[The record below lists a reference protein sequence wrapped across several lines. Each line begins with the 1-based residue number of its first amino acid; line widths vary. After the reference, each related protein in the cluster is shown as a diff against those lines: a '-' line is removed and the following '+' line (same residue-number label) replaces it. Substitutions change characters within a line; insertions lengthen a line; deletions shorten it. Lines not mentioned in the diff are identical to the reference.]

1 MSHLRKQDPRS
12 AATKEKIINAYI
24 QLLSETKPEY
34 VSALEIC
41 RIAKIHR
48 STFYRHYEGLSDI
61 EVDIENMVLITFS
74 DILDNTPLD
83 DFVNG
88 RKKFLRTVSETIKSD
103 LSFYTKVLLI
113 NQRVSF
119 IEKIDAT
126 IRNKLKETLSDKTN
140 LSDDEIDY
148 VFTFAVAGRIA
159 VYRKW
164 ILSGFKQSEETI
176 SGILEKVSSNGFDA
190 FLHREGDCADMTEKV

>member
-1 MSHLRKQDPRS
+1 MPKSTEVVCTGR
-12 AATKEKIINAYI
+12 NAP
-24 QLLSETKPEY
+24 QWLLDR
-34 VSALEIC
+34 A
-41 RIAKIHR
+41 
-48 STFYRHYEGLSDI
+48 D
-61 EVDIENMVLITFS
+61 LITEM
-74 DILDNTPLD
+74 N
-83 DFVNG
+83 
-88 RKKFLRTVSETIKSD
+88 
-103 LSFYTKVLLI
+103 YTKVLLI
-113 NQRVSF
+113 NQRVGF

-176 SGILEKVSSNGFDA
+176 SGILEKISSNGFDA
-190 FLHREGDCADMTEKV
+190 FLHWEGDCADMTEKV

>member
-41 RIAKIHR
+41 GIAKIHR
-48 STFYRHYEGLSDI
+48 STFYRHYKGLSDI
-61 EVDIENMVLITFS
+61 EVDIENMVLKTFS

-88 RKKFLRTVSETIKSD
+88 RKEFLRTVSKTIKSD

-113 NQRVSF
+113 NQRVGF
-119 IEKIDAT
+119 IEKIDVI

-164 ILSGFKQSEETI
+164 LLSGFKQSEETI

>member
-1 MSHLRKQDPRS
+1 M
-12 AATKEKIINAYI
+12 
-24 QLLSETKPEY
+24 LSETKPEY

-61 EVDIENMVLITFS
+61 DVDIENMVLITFS

-103 LSFYTKVLLI
+103 LSFYTKVLLV
-113 NQRVSF
+113 NQRVGF

-140 LSDDEIDY
+140 LSNDEIDY

>member
-1 MSHLRKQDPRS
+1 MSHSRIQDPRS

-34 VSALEIC
+34 ISALEIC
-41 RIAKIHR
+41 EIANIHR
-48 STFYRHYEGLSDI
+48 STFYRHYESINDI
-61 EVDIENMVLITFS
+61 EIDIEKTVLKTFS
-74 DILDNTPLD
+74 DILDNTSLD
-83 DFVNG
+83 DFING
-88 RKKFLRTVSETIKSD
+88 RKTFLRTVSETIKND
-103 LSFYTKVLLI
+103 LSFYTKVLLV
-113 NQRVSF
+113 NRRVGF

-126 IRNKLKETLSDKTN
+126 IRNKLKETLSEKTE

-164 ILSGFKQSEETI
+164 IMSGFKQSEDTI
-176 SGILEKVSSNGFDA
+176 SSILEKVSSKGFDS
-190 FLHREGDCADMTEKV
+190 FLQ

>member
-1 MSHLRKQDPRS
+1 MSHSRKQDPRS

-34 VSALEIC
+34 ISALEIC
-41 RIAKIHR
+41 EIANIHR
-48 STFYRHYEGLSDI
+48 STFYRHYEGINDI
-61 EVDIENMVLITFS
+61 EIDIEKTVLKTFS

-83 DFVNG
+83 DFING
-88 RKKFLRTVSETIKSD
+88 RKTFLRTVSETIRND
-103 LSFYTKVLLI
+103 LSFYTKVLLV
-113 NQRVSF
+113 NRRVDF

-126 IRNKLKETLSDKTN
+126 IRNKLKETLSEKTE

-148 VFTFAVAGRIA
+148 VFTFAVAGRVA

-164 ILSGFKQSEETI
+164 IMSGFKQSEDTI
-176 SGILEKVSSNGFDA
+176 SSILEKVSSKGFDS
-190 FLHREGDCADMTEKV
+190 FLH

>member
-1 MSHLRKQDPRS
+1 MSHSRKQDPRS

-34 VSALEIC
+34 ISALEIC
-41 RIAKIHR
+41 EIANIHR
-48 STFYRHYEGLSDI
+48 STFYRHYDGINDI
-61 EVDIENMVLITFS
+61 EIDIEKTVLKTFS

-83 DFVNG
+83 DFING
-88 RKKFLRTVSETIKSD
+88 RKTFLKTVSETIRND
-103 LSFYTKVLLI
+103 LSFYTKVLLV
-113 NQRVSF
+113 NRRVGF

-126 IRNKLKETLSDKTN
+126 IRNKLKETLSEKTE

-148 VFTFAVAGRIA
+148 VFTFAVAGRVA

-164 ILSGFKQSEETI
+164 ILSGFKQSEDTI
-176 SGILEKVSSNGFDA
+176 SSILEKVSSNGFDS
-190 FLHREGDCADMTEKV
+190 FLH

>member
-1 MSHLRKQDPRS
+1 MSHSRKQDPRS

-34 VSALEIC
+34 ISALEIC
-41 RIAKIHR
+41 EIANIHR
-48 STFYRHYEGLSDI
+48 STFYRHYEGINDI
-61 EVDIENMVLITFS
+61 EIDIEKTVLKTFS
-74 DILDNTPLD
+74 GILDNTPLD
-83 DFVNG
+83 DFING
-88 RKKFLRTVSETIKSD
+88 RKTFLRTVSETIRND
-103 LSFYTKVLLI
+103 LSFYTKVLLV
-113 NQRVSF
+113 NRRVGF

-126 IRNKLKETLSDKTN
+126 IRNKLKETLSEKTE

-164 ILSGFKQSEETI
+164 IMSGFKQSEETI
-176 SGILEKVSSNGFDA
+176 SSILEKVSSKGFDS
-190 FLHREGDCADMTEKV
+190 FLQ

>member
-61 EVDIENMVLITFS
+61 EVDIENMVLKTFS

-88 RKKFLRTVSETIKSD
+88 RKEFLRKVSETIKSD

-148 VFTFAVAGRIA
+148 IFTFAVAGRIA

-176 SGILEKVSSNGFDA
+176 SGILEKVSSNGFDS
-190 FLHREGDCADMTEKV
+190 FLHWEGDCADMTEKV

>member
-1 MSHLRKQDPRS
+1 MSHSRKQDPRS

-34 VSALEIC
+34 ISALEIC
-41 RIAKIHR
+41 EIANIHR
-48 STFYRHYEGLSDI
+48 STFYRHYEGINDI
-61 EVDIENMVLITFS
+61 EIDIEKTVLKTFS
-74 DILDNTPLD
+74 GILDNTPLD
-83 DFVNG
+83 DFING
-88 RKKFLRTVSETIKSD
+88 RKTFLRTVSETIRND
-103 LSFYTKVLLI
+103 LSFYTKVLLV
-113 NQRVSF
+113 NRRVGF

-126 IRNKLKETLSDKTN
+126 IRNKLKETLSEKTE

-164 ILSGFKQSEETI
+164 ILSGFKQSEDTI
-176 SGILEKVSSNGFDA
+176 SSILEKVSSKGFDS
-190 FLHREGDCADMTEKV
+190 FLQ

>member
-48 STFYRHYEGLSDI
+48 STFYRHYESI
-61 EVDIENMVLITFS
+61 NDIENMVLKTFS

-88 RKKFLRTVSETIKSD
+88 RKEFLRKVSETIKSD

-148 VFTFAVAGRIA
+148 ILTFAVAGRIA

>member
-41 RIAKIHR
+41 GIAKIHR

-61 EVDIENMVLITFS
+61 EVDIENMVLKTFS

-88 RKKFLRTVSETIKSD
+88 RKVFLRKVSETIKSD

-148 VFTFAVAGRIA
+148 IFTFAVAGRIA

-176 SGILEKVSSNGFDA
+176 SGILEKISSNGFDA
-190 FLHREGDCADMTEKV
+190 FLHWEGDCADMPEKV

>member
-88 RKKFLRTVSETIKSD
+88 RKEFLRTVSETIKSD
-103 LSFYTKVLLI
+103 LIISRTFSAKAL
-113 NQRVSF
+113 VSG
-119 IEKIDAT
+119 
-126 IRNKLKETLSDKTN
+126 LS
-140 LSDDEIDY
+140 L
-148 VFTFAVAGRIA
+148 
-159 VYRKW
+159 
-164 ILSGFKQSEETI
+164 
-176 SGILEKVSSNGFDA
+176 
-190 FLHREGDCADMTEKV
+190 

>member
-61 EVDIENMVLITFS
+61 EVDIENMVLKTFS

-88 RKKFLRTVSETIKSD
+88 RKEFLRKVSETIKSD

-148 VFTFAVAGRIA
+148 ILTFAVAGRIA

-190 FLHREGDCADMTEKV
+190 FLHWEGDCADMTEKV

>member
-1 MSHLRKQDPRS
+1 MSHSRIQDPRS

-34 VSALEIC
+34 ISALEIC
-41 RIAKIHR
+41 EIANIHR
-48 STFYRHYEGLSDI
+48 STFYRHYESINDI
-61 EVDIENMVLITFS
+61 EIDIEKTVLKTFS

-83 DFVNG
+83 DFING
-88 RKKFLRTVSETIKSD
+88 RKTFLRTVSETIKND
-103 LSFYTKVLLI
+103 LSFYTKVLLV
-113 NQRVSF
+113 NRRVGF

-126 IRNKLKETLSDKTN
+126 IRNKLKETLSEKTE

-164 ILSGFKQSEETI
+164 IMSGFKQSEDTI
-176 SGILEKVSSNGFDA
+176 SSILEKVSSKGFDS
-190 FLHREGDCADMTEKV
+190 FLQ

>member
-1 MSHLRKQDPRS
+1 
-12 AATKEKIINAYI
+12 
-24 QLLSETKPEY
+24 
-34 VSALEIC
+34 
-41 RIAKIHR
+41 
-48 STFYRHYEGLSDI
+48 
-61 EVDIENMVLITFS
+61 MVLITFS

-103 LSFYTKVLLI
+103 LSFYTKVLLV
-113 NQRVSF
+113 NQRVGF

-140 LSDDEIDY
+140 LSNDEIDY

>member
-61 EVDIENMVLITFS
+61 EVDIENMVLKTFS

-83 DFVNG
+83 DFVKG
-88 RKKFLRTVSETIKSD
+88 RKEFLRKVSETVKSD
-103 LSFYTKVLLI
+103 LSFYTKVLLV
-113 NQRVSF
+113 NQRVGF

-148 VFTFAVAGRIA
+148 ILTFAVAGRIA

-190 FLHREGDCADMTEKV
+190 FLHWEGDCADMTEKV

>member
-1 MSHLRKQDPRS
+1 MSHSRKQDPRS

-34 VSALEIC
+34 ISALEIC
-41 RIAKIHR
+41 EIANIHR
-48 STFYRHYEGLSDI
+48 STFYRHYESINDI
-61 EVDIENMVLITFS
+61 EIDIEKTVLKTFS

-83 DFVNG
+83 DFING
-88 RKKFLRTVSETIKSD
+88 RKTFLRTVSETIKND
-103 LSFYTKVLLI
+103 LSFYTKVLLV
-113 NQRVSF
+113 NRRVGF

-126 IRNKLKETLSDKTN
+126 IRNKLKETLSEKTE

-164 ILSGFKQSEETI
+164 IMSGFKQSEDTI
-176 SGILEKVSSNGFDA
+176 SSILEKVSSKGFDS
-190 FLHREGDCADMTEKV
+190 FLQ

>member
-1 MSHLRKQDPRS
+1 MSRSQKQDPRS
-12 AATKEKIINAYI
+12 AATKEKIIKAYLQI
-24 QLLSETKPEY
+24 LSEKCFGCIS
-34 VSALEIC
+34 VLEIC
-41 RIAKIHR
+41 EIADIHR
-48 STFYRHYEGLSDI
+48 STFYRHYAGINDI
-61 EVDIENMVLITFS
+61 EIDIEKTVLKTFS

-83 DFVNG
+83 DFING
-88 RKKFLRTVSETIKSD
+88 RKTFLRTVSETIRND
-103 LSFYTKVLLI
+103 LSFYTKVLLV
-113 NQRVSF
+113 NRRVGF

-126 IRNKLKETLSDKTN
+126 IHNKLKETLSEKTE

-176 SGILEKVSSNGFDA
+176 SSILEKVSSKGFDS
-190 FLHREGDCADMTEKV
+190 FLQ

>member
-1 MSHLRKQDPRS
+1 MSHSRKQDPRS

-34 VSALEIC
+34 ISALEIC
-41 RIAKIHR
+41 EIANIHR
-48 STFYRHYEGLSDI
+48 STFYRHYEGINDI
-61 EVDIENMVLITFS
+61 EIDIEKTVLKTFS

-83 DFVNG
+83 DFING
-88 RKKFLRTVSETIKSD
+88 RKTFLRTVSETIRND
-103 LSFYTKVLLI
+103 LSFYTKVLLV
-113 NQRVSF
+113 NRRVDF

-126 IRNKLKETLSDKTN
+126 IRNKLKETLSEKTE

-148 VFTFAVAGRIA
+148 VFTFAVAGRVA

-164 ILSGFKQSEETI
+164 IMSGFKQSEDTI
-176 SGILEKVSSNGFDA
+176 SSILEKVSSNGFDS
-190 FLHREGDCADMTEKV
+190 FLH

>member
-1 MSHLRKQDPRS
+1 MSHSRKQDPRS

-34 VSALEIC
+34 ISALEIC
-41 RIAKIHR
+41 EIANIHR
-48 STFYRHYEGLSDI
+48 STFYRHYEGINDI
-61 EVDIENMVLITFS
+61 EIDIEKTVLKTFS

-83 DFVNG
+83 DFING
-88 RKKFLRTVSETIKSD
+88 RKTFLRTVSETIRND
-103 LSFYTKVLLI
+103 LSFYTKVLLV
-113 NQRVSF
+113 NRRVDF

-126 IRNKLKETLSDKTN
+126 IRNKLKETLSEKTE

-148 VFTFAVAGRIA
+148 VFTFAVAGRVA

-164 ILSGFKQSEETI
+164 IMSGFKQSEDTI
-176 SGILEKVSSNGFDA
+176 SSILEKVSSSGFDS
-190 FLHREGDCADMTEKV
+190 FLH